1 MSVRNPDITNAATH
15 WPKLTTTLFVPH
27 TEAEYRRLVAVLDT
41 LIDEVGEDESHA
53 LASLM
58 EILGVLIEHYEAEHV
73 PELME
78 TTVPPSTH
86 QQERHSI

>member
-1 MSVRNPDITNAATH
+1 MNVQNPDITIAVTH
-15 WPKLTTTLFVPH
+15 WPEMATTLFVPH
-27 TEAEYRRLVAVLDT
+27 TEAEYRRLVAVLDA

-73 PELME
+73 PELTSE
-78 TTVPPSTH
+78 
-86 QQERHSI
+86 ERISASPAN